1 MLGNKWRY
9 EKLSFKKRVIHNME
23 ESAVISKN
31 NVVAEIQKIK
41 KYVKES
47 HIPGQ
52 NHLDISLVDAE
63 ERDMF
68 YKVMSIA
75 QKAVKEAVI
84 TEQELKELLGL

>member
-1 MLGNKWRY
+1 
-9 EKLSFKKRVIHNME
+9 ME
-23 ESAVISKN
+23 ESVVISKN
-31 NVVAEIQKIK
+31 QIVAEVQKIK

-63 ERDMF
+63 DRDTF
-68 YKVMSIA
+68 YKVMAMA

-84 TEQELKELLGL
+84 TEQELKELLDL